1 MSPVD
6 KLANQILKTINTI
19 EGYVVVALPEQLGS
33 ILDRKLYRVDP
44 SYSKD
49 QLKDVFEDLT
59 EALADRGYKTVD
71 IFVSY
76 LAWMFMN
83 QKDVN
88 FRMVRAAVEEI
99 LDFDEDFIDSLQYV
113 IKGIAYKDYHFFS
126 KSRVLLTVVDD
137 PRDIP
142 HSELRRVVSSTF
154 GAVINFGS
162 AYLDS
167 GDDQELEDY
176 LGKHY
181 IDKRTAMYRVPDD
194 PDDMYRVPDDDDDY
208 FSGPSSRYESY
219 HPTYELRSY
228 FSRYN
233 RC

>member
-19 EGYVVVALPEQLGS
+19 EGYVVIALPEQLGS

-49 QLKDVFEDLT
+49 QLEDVFEDLT

-88 FRMVRAAVEEI
+88 FRMVRAAVEEV

-113 IKGIAYKDYHFFS
+113 IKGIARKNYHFFS
-126 KSRVLLTVVDD
+126 KSRVLLTVVDS

-162 AYLDS
+162 AYLDN

-181 IDKRTAMYRVPDD
+181 IDKRTSMFHEYDD
-194 PDDMYRVPDDDDDY
+194 EKDGYVDDDDDY

-219 HPTYELRSY
+219 HPTHELHSY